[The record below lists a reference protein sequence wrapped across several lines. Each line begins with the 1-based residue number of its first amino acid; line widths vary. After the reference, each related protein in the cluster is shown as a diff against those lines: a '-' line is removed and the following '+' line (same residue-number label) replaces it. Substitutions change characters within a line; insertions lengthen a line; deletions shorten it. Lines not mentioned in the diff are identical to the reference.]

1 MPGLRN
7 IEEYMDLIKDL
18 GIEVY
23 KDAARRW
30 WDNNKIAIRC
40 DFYVLLWQFI
50 VNYTQNRILLRI
62 CVFVWKELLIFA
74 PKSQYIEIM
83 IQQEIG
89 NAIKERRKKLGINQQ
104 TLADLAS
111 VAVNTVVAI
120 ERGEGN
126 PQLAT
131 LLTILDTLGLQIDI
145 NIKQLDY
152 ETV

>member
-1 MPGLRN
+1 MWL
-7 IEEYMDLIKDL
+7 
-18 GIEVY
+18 
-23 KDAARRW
+23 
-30 WDNNKIAIRC
+30 
-40 DFYVLLWQFI
+40 FI
-50 VNYTQNRILLRI
+50 VNYTKNSTLLRFLSSI
-62 CVFVWKELLIFA
+62 WELFATFV

-83 IQQEIG
+83 TQQEIG
-89 NAIKERRKKLGINQQ
+89 IAIKERRKKLGINQQ

-131 LLTILDTLGLQIDI
+131 MLTILDTLGLQIDI

-152 ETV
+152 VTV

>member
-1 MPGLRN
+1 M
-7 IEEYMDLIKDL
+7 
-18 GIEVY
+18 
-23 KDAARRW
+23 
-30 WDNNKIAIRC
+30 
-40 DFYVLLWQFI
+40 
-50 VNYTQNRILLRI
+50 
-62 CVFVWKELLIFA
+62 LIFA

-152 ETV
+152 LLGNACQERGISLYPPFSLFL